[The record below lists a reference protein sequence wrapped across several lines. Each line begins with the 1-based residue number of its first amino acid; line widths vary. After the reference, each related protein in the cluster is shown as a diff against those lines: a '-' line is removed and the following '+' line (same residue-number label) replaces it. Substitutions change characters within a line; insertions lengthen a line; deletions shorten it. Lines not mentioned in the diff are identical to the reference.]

1 MHAPI
6 HIDTHASRIR
16 PNDLAVLVPVPIG
29 LPGVCVSIWVRDWD
43 KVEVLA
49 RGRRVATKRCEGQ
62 RETGAYEV
70 IKEFVQRV
78 WFRLID

>member
-1 MHAPI
+1 MNKPKIQHMHAPI

-29 LPGVCVSIWVRDWD
+29 LPGVGVSVGVRNWD

-49 RGRRVATKRCEGQ
+49 RRRRVAMKKCL
-62 RETGAYEV
+62 REM
-70 IKEFVQRV
+70 
-78 WFRLID
+78 